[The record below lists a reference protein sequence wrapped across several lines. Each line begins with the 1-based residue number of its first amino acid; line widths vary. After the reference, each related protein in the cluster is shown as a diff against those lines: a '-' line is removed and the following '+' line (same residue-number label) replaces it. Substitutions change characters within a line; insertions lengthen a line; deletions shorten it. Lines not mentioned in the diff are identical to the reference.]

1 MSFNTQSYQVLLV
14 DGTPDVRKALQNA
27 FHEEEVVICI
37 DDACNS
43 DAALEALVSGRHELC
58 FIHNHRNSLD
68 TGRSV
73 CTNAQEAGLKT
84 PIIVLNDLDA
94 HDNVRDFITVGAT
107 AAFSL
112 DHSQHAL
119 LSGVTRLALSLRMSE
134 TKLRRTN
141 DRLIKDIF
149 TLQDARERAESLT
162 AQYVEMMENYDI
174 AKTEAERANA
184 AKSEFLAHMSH
195 ELLTPLNA
203 IIGFSE
209 TINHGVFGPI
219 GHKKYE
225 EYISDISASGQHL
238 HDLIKDMLDISAI
251 EANKM
256 NLYEANIS
264 ISELVNESV
273 RFVQMRADQGKVK
286 LSTQLEDDIPA
297 FFADERRMKQ
307 ILTNLLTN
315 AVKFTPVGGAVDIH
329 VCVPPGGGHVF
340 TITDNG
346 IGMSKHDLTKAME
359 QFGQVGRGLDS
370 KHEGTGLGLPLTK
383 GLIELHDGALEIVS
397 KKNAGTTISVTFPA
411 HRIARAPATSLP
423 A

>member
-14 DGTPDVRKALQNA
+14 DGTPEIREALQNA

-37 DDACNS
+37 DDACDS

-58 FIHNHRNSLD
+58 FIHNHRDSFD
-68 TGRSV
+68 TGHSV
-73 CTNAQEAGLKT
+73 CINAQEAGLKT

-94 HDNVRDFITVGAT
+94 HDNVRDFITAGAI
-107 AAFSL
+107 AAFPL

-119 LSGVTRLALSLRMSE
+119 LSGITRLALSLRMSE

-141 DRLIKDIF
+141 DRLIQDIF
-149 TLQDARERAESLT
+149 TLQDARERSESLT
-162 AQYVEMMENYDI
+162 VQYVEMMENYDV

-209 TINHGVFGPI
+209 TINHEVFGPI
-219 GHKKYE
+219 GHEKYA
-225 EYISDISASGQHL
+225 EYICDIGASGQHL

-251 EANKM
+251 EAKKM
-256 NLYEANIS
+256 ILYEADIS
-264 ISELVNESV
+264 ISDLVSESI
-273 RFVQMRADQGKVK
+273 RLVQMRADQGRVK
-286 LSTQLEDDIPA
+286 ISTQLEDDIPA
-297 FFADERRMKQ
+297 VFADERRMKQ

-315 AVKFTPVGGAVDIH
+315 AVKFTPVGGAVGIH
-329 VCVPPGGGHVF
+329 VCAPAGGGHVF

-346 IGMSKHDLTKAME
+346 IGMSEKDLAKAME
-359 QFGQVGRGLDS
+359 QFGQVGRGLGS

-383 GLIELHDGALEIVS
+383 GLIELHGGALEITS
-397 KKNAGTTISVTFPA
+397 KKNTGTTITVAFPA
-411 HRIARAPATSLP
+411 HRIAAAPATPS
-423 A
+423 AV